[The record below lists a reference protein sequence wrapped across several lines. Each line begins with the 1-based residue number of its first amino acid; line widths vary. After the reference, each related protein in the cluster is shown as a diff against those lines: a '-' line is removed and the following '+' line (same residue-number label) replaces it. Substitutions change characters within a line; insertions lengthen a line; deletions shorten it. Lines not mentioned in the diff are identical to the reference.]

1 LHGFYRTVLP
11 QIKHKKAE
19 LPKSVRRVAILNT
32 TKARMQ
38 AEKVA
43 AKYLTDQSKSERA
56 KVNTVTAVF

>member
-1 LHGFYRTVLP
+1 
-11 QIKHKKAE
+11 
-19 LPKSVRRVAILNT
+19 VAILNT